1 MVLDF
6 RGGLPASRQVS
17 YVKSLVGD
25 ASGQPVRIAGQAI
38 LKVRLEPAQ
47 AHDAAGRS
55 TAPGRVAF
63 ALPNVMTV
71 VQAGDFEAVTTYGIG
86 LARRQPFTV
95 STLGNPSRVVID
107 VRAAFPTV
115 TRKVWFLDQDR
126 FVANTPPFFVPVRRP
141 VQPLTPA
148 TGVMDRIFA
157 GPLPG
162 EHADGLRLLLSGS
175 TGYRGLRITSGVA
188 RVQLVGGCTSGGSTV
203 TIAGQIQPSLRQLS
217 TVDVVK
223 IYDPSGSTEHPAGR
237 VDSIPTCLEP

>member
-1 MVLDF
+1 MVFDF
-6 RGGLPASRQVS
+6 RGGVPAGRRAS

-38 LKVRLEPAQ
+38 LEVRLEPAQ

-71 VQAGDFEAVTTYGIG
+71 VRAGDFEAVTTYGIG

-95 STLGNPSRVVID
+95 STRKNPGRVVID
-107 VRAAFPTV
+107 IRAAFPTV
-115 TRKVWFLDQDR
+115 SRKVWFLDQDR
-126 FVANTPPFFVPVRRP
+126 FAANTPPFFVPVRRP
-141 VQPLTPA
+141 VPPGSPA

-175 TGYRGLRITSGVA
+175 TGYRGLRVTAGVA
-188 RVQLVGGCTSGGSTV
+188 RVQLVGGCDSGGSTV
-203 TIAGQIQPSLRQLS
+203 TVAGQIQPSLRQLS
-217 TVDVVK
+217 TVDAVK
-223 IYDPSGSTEHPAGR
+223 IYDPSGHTEHPAGR